1 MTAKA
6 RNKKEKDLFEDYP
19 VREKEVR
26 RKTTLTLPHFKK
38 TLVVSYENVIF
49 LAIAF
54 IMGCI
59 IFFSFGVE
67 KGRQDVIG
75 GTRQHGLTTGHS
87 AAPGSARGTGPVKPA
102 KQKKKAVGYTIQI
115 AAFKERQSARQE
127 RDALRKEGYRAGV
140 KKSGT
145 YYQVYVGA
153 FKEKRGADSQLE
165 KLKQKYNDCY
175 IKKIEEE

>member
-1 MTAKA
+1 MTAKS
-6 RNKKEKDLFEDYP
+6 RDKKEKDLFEDYP

-54 IMGCI
+54 IMACI

-75 GTRQHGLTTGHS
+75 KGKQHGLTIGRS
-87 AAPGSARGTGPVKPA
+87 AACGSVRGTSSVKPA
-102 KQKKKAVGYTIQI
+102 KQKKNTIGYNIQI
-115 AAFKERQSARQE
+115 AAFKERQSAKQE
-127 RDALRKEGYRAGV
+127 RDALRKEGYRAEV
-140 KKSGT
+140 KKSGS

-153 FKEKRGADSQLE
+153 FKEKREADSQLE

-175 IKKIEEE
+175 IKKIGEE